1 VNGDFDATSRL
12 RGYGGEAQF
21 NLNSAPG
28 LAPFIVLGGGRM
40 DFMDGF
46 REEQFDATPDDQNFL
61 VAGGG
66 VGIRLTDNFRLN
78 LAARDHM
85 FSEVDLENLAQ
96 PDQLQHNWMF
106 SAGVAYAVGRSAP
119 DTRTM
124 PQPVRAPAEADQP
137 ARDDTEQRASATD
150 NRDASAESG
159 MTRETTTTDSSALA
173 TATSSDRILQIPVPE
188 RGELYVRYGDSGKL
202 QVTEL
207 PAQLTANQLTAAEL
221 RAALNRKAA
230 EDGDGFTNAEL
241 NELAR
246 AVAERLDSTHT
257 SSRAMTIGP
266 DELRQIVREE
276 LRRLDLAEAVQDAV
290 REQRIDSRA
299 RDDADLRVSIEQPEA
314 EEAADEGIGSSLE
327 QPAGYMAVAF
337 NDPESLVFGARV
349 DAGSMRSFPNI
360 VFVPEVALGF
370 PSDGTSLLAAG
381 NLEYR
386 FGTMSITN
394 GFSLRPMASLG
405 AGLLSVPDET
415 TEGVINV
422 NYGFS
427 SGFGDD
433 TSSLRWFVAHQGI
446 DFFDRNRLAF
456 GLTWTR

>member
-1 VNGDFDATSRL
+1 
-12 RGYGGEAQF
+12 
-21 NLNSAPG
+21 
-28 LAPFIVLGGGRM
+28 
-40 DFMDGF
+40 
-46 REEQFDATPDDQNFL
+46 
-61 VAGGG
+61 
-66 VGIRLTDNFRLN
+66 
-78 LAARDHM
+78 
-85 FSEVDLENLAQ
+85 
-96 PDQLQHNWMF
+96 
-106 SAGVAYAVGRSAP
+106 
-119 DTRTM
+119 
-124 PQPVRAPAEADQP
+124 
-137 ARDDTEQRASATD
+137 
-150 NRDASAESG
+150 
-159 MTRETTTTDSSALA
+159 
-173 TATSSDRILQIPVPE
+173 
-188 RGELYVRYGDSGKL
+188 
-202 QVTEL
+202 
-207 PAQLTANQLTAAEL
+207 
-221 RAALNRKAA
+221 
-230 EDGDGFTNAEL
+230 
-241 NELAR
+241 
-246 AVAERLDSTHT
+246 
-257 SSRAMTIGP
+257 MTIGP

-349 DAGSMRSFPNI
+349 DAGSLRSFPNI